1 MSRYYV
7 KTPDNADDP
16 RTVFVRH
23 TRHLYK
29 DFGRACRTAA
39 RNLGRVYD
47 DENKLMADFWA
58 SPTPKPEAKVSKM
71 RRVEVAL
78 FMNAT

>member
-1 MSRYYV
+1 MPRYYV
-7 KTPDNADDP
+7 KTPDNANDP
-16 RTVFVRH
+16 RTTFIRH

-29 DFGRACRTAA
+29 DFGRAARTAA

-47 DENKLMADFWA
+47 EQNQMMADFWKA
-58 SPTPKPEAKVSKM
+58 PEPKPDAKVSKA

-78 FMNAT
+78 FVNAT

>member
-1 MSRYYV
+1 MSRFYV
-7 KTPDNADDP
+7 KTPADQTDP
-16 RTVFVRH
+16 RTIFVRH

-29 DFGRACRTAA
+29 DFGRAARTAA

-47 DENKLMADFWA
+47 DSNRLMADFWQ
-58 SPTPKPEAKVSKM
+58 SPAAKTEQKPSKA
-71 RRVEVAL
+71 RRIEVAL

>member
-7 KTPDNADDP
+7 KTPENQADP
-16 RTVFVRH
+16 RTIFIRH

-29 DFGRACRTAA
+29 DFGRAARTAA

-47 DENKLMADFWA
+47 ESNHLMADFWQA
-58 SPTPKPEAKVSKM
+58 PSPKPEAKPSKAQKAAA
-71 RRVEVAL
+71 AL